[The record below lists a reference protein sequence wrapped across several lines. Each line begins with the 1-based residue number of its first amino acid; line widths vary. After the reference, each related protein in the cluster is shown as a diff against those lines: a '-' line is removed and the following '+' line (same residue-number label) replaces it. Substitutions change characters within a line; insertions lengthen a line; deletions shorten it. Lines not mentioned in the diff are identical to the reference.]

1 MTVADGLLLALSIAV
16 FGYLGFAL
24 FKAERF

>member
-1 MTVADGLLLALSIAV
+1 VTVADGLLLALSIV
-16 FGYLGFAL
+16 MFVYLGFAL

>member
-1 MTVADGLLLALSIAV
+1 MTVADGLLLALAIVMFAYV
-16 FGYLGFAL
+16 GFAL

>member
-1 MTVADGLLLALSIAV
+1 MSAVDGLLLAVSIIV
-16 FGYLGFAL
+16 FVYLGFAL

>member
-1 MTVADGLLLALSIAV
+1 MSVTDVLLLVLSFV
-16 FGYLGFAL
+16 MFVYLGVAL

>member
-1 MTVADGLLLALSIAV
+1 MTVTKGLLLALSVAV
-16 FGYLGFAL
+16 SIYLGFAL